1 MMLYQLLAGR
11 FPYWPSMNALYT
23 TSLEEVRPSSNYLV
37 EYVLIATGAA
47 LRTVTV

>member
-11 FPYWPSMNALYT
+11 FPFWPSMEALYT
-23 TSLEEVRPSSNYLV
+23 TSLEEVRPSPNNLAES
-37 EYVLIATGAA
+37 VLIATDAA